1 MGGLS
6 LYELTGERLA
16 LANRLETLDF
26 SSDVVLDTLEAN
38 STELAEKVTDYGYV
52 IRNRA
57 SFADSMTAE
66 IERMTVR
73 RDAELKRIAAIE
85 KWLLDNMIACNFL
98 KVESPAFTIAVQNNP
113 PKVEI
118 LDEKQIPDDYMRIP
132 EPKPPVAAP
141 DKQLILAALK
151 DGFDVPGC
159 SMTQTAR
166 LVIK

>member
-1 MGGLS
+1 MSS
-6 LYELTGERLA
+6 LFELTGNRLA
-16 LANRLETLDF
+16 LQRKLEVLNFDTDT
-26 SSDVVLDTLEAN
+26 VLDTLEAD

-52 IRNRA
+52 LRNRA

-98 KVESPAFTIAVQNNP
+98 KVEAPAFTIAVQNNP

-118 LDEKQIPDDYMRIP
+118 LDEKQIPEDYMRTP

-141 DKQLILAALK
+141 DKRLILASLK

-159 SMTQTAR
+159 AMVQTAR